1 MEPTRSVSIKIEEL
15 EYLYDPIK
23 FYAATLCNKNKDN
36 SIKLDYSS
44 KFKMKDK
51 SNKIFK
57 KIGCGITI
65 IKFDDIDIVIEIK
78 EIGNPVGLEASSTIH
93 SVMWLYVEKNSKTPE
108 ENHKILEEFINK
120 SSVFYIQNIM
130 DKKKEENKISLYI
143 WDDYWETI
151 EKRTSRYLNT
161 LYLDGKDQEIKKM
174 LKDFLSDETREEYKR
189 FGMPYKLNILLHGIP
204 GTGKSSL
211 IFSLASELE
220 MDIALL
226 YFTKDMTDIDF
237 MRALRRIPENTFL
250 VIEDV
255 DTIFESRKKNDE
267 FKNNISFSGIINSLD
282 GIGYIDRQIIIL
294 TTNCKMV
301 LDKALTRPGR
311 IDLDVEFTYST
322 KSQIEAMF
330 NAFLTCQEER
340 FESFYKKIKHHKI
353 TTAMLQQFFFANRK
367 CKNII
372 EHIDELIK
380 TINDNDYNTKK
391 ESMYC

>member
-1 MEPTRSVSIKIEEL
+1 MESEKSVSIKIEESD
-15 EYLYDPIK
+15 YLFDPIK
-23 FYAATLCNKNKDN
+23 FYAATLCNKD
-36 SIKLDYSS
+36 SCIRLDYSS

-57 KIGCGITI
+57 KISCGLTKIS
-65 IKFDDIDIVIEIK
+65 FENIDIFIEIK
-78 EIGNPVGLEASSTIH
+78 EIGNPVGLETSSTIH
-93 SVMWLYVEKNSKTPE
+93 SVMWLYIEINNNTPS
-108 ENHKILEEFINK
+108 ENHEILEKFINK
-120 SSVFYIQNIM
+120 SSHFYIQNIM

-151 EKRTSRYLNT
+151 EKRASRYLST
-161 LYLDGKDQEIKKM
+161 LYLDGKDQEIKSM
-174 LKDFLSDETREEYKR
+174 LTDFLSDETREEYKR
-189 FGMPYKLNILLHGIP
+189 YGMPYKLNILLHGLP

-220 MDIALL
+220 KDVALL
-226 YFTKDMTDIDF
+226 YFTKDMTDVDF
-237 MRALRRIPENTFL
+237 MRALRRIPDNTFL

-322 KSQIEAMF
+322 ESQIHEMF
-330 NAFLTCQEER
+330 DAFLPSQKEK
-340 FESFYKKIKHHKI
+340 FNSFYKKIKHQKI

-367 CKNII
+367 CENII

-380 TINDNDYNTKK
+380 IINDNDYNTKK